1 MDNMYLL
8 LYKSKMEEL
17 AILESYVNVNE
28 GIVGGIAN
36 VIQAIFRT
44 IFKLI
49 AGFFSAIGNLLGLD
63 GAGSTSRLGSSK
75 YNDYKIKFNDG
86 EVEKYIE
93 DGFDKIMAKTG
104 YTYTEEE
111 AKTLKEAMKTHIQIK
126 KPLFDRFIHTRN
138 VLLNDSIYDFK
149 NKEYINNTIKTL
161 FPGSDIKPVSDSDTV
176 KIDKKVIIDYFCES
190 RANRELVSE
199 RDAEEFKKK
208 FKNFNKNL
216 EKAKSNLTKSYNEI
230 KKESSELAS
239 GDAESKKKSAE
250 LTKLLYKNAGFL
262 QTMIV
267 ELTGIFSYS
276 ILVVNSTLHVYKM
289 YKKKK

>member
-8 LYKSKMEEL
+8 LYESKMEEL

-138 VLLNDSIYDFK
+138 ALLNNSIYDFK

-161 FPGSDIKPVSDSDTV
+161 FPGSDIKPVSESDTV